1 MLKCKLLYN
10 IIHAN
15 EQEKNKQTNKQI
27 QYNWRDDGLLATL
40 VAFS

>member
-15 EQEKNKQTNKQI
+15 EQEKKKNKQI
-27 QYNWRDDGLLATL
+27 QYNWRDDGLLAIL